1 MLLWKFEQGKCFKT
15 DETKSQKTEGRVHAH
30 LPLPTY
36 YRISRRFSNRDGS
49 IFLAEAHPSSIKWA
63 ECYRWLPIIPT
74 TIRSRREMTIGSFFF
89 HFVHT
94 LCHHPSCFENSRAW
108 YDAGI
113 GILYDLLAPSQAGS
127 SPQNYEGGGGG
138 GCLLCGRRVFFFR
151 FGLTRGGLLRITDYA
166 RSR

>member
-1 MLLWKFEQGKCFKT
+1 MGASAIGILTCYVRVYIRLHLSLMLLWKFEQGKCFKT

-89 HFVHT
+89 F
-94 LCHHPSCFENSRAW
+94 
-108 YDAGI
+108 
-113 GILYDLLAPSQAGS
+113 ILYTLFVIIHHALKTLEPGMM
-127 SPQNYEGGGGG
+127 PVLVYYTT
-138 GCLLCGRRVFFFR
+138 C
-151 FGLTRGGLLRITDYA
+151 
-166 RSR
+166 